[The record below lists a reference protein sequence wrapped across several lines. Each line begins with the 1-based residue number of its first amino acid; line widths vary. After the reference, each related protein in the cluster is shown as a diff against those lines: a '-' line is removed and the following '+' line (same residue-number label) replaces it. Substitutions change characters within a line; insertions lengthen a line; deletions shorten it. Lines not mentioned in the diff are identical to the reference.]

1 MSSWVLISGGS
12 VIDGTSAPAVEPCSV
27 LLRDDRI
34 EAVGPDVDDDTIPRG
49 DEVVRIDATGKTVMP
64 GLIDAHCHTSFGESR
79 MQEEQDLYTSHE
91 LRTLRSAFN
100 VTKVLRSG
108 VTGISDPGGSYFIGV
123 GIRQGIAEGLIQGP
137 RMTTAGRFISTSNGI
152 SDWYP
157 SSVGVPD
164 SSIGKVANT
173 VTEMV
178 TEVRHQVK
186 NGVDLIKIGDSVL
199 GDFEAFSTD
208 EIKAMSD
215 TAHRLNKRITMHARG
230 SNNVDSGVAAGL
242 DWIMHGNVLRD
253 DTIER
258 LAESKIPLCPALLLL
273 GNLAEFGPMVG
284 VPTSTRDAYA
294 GLLDATAESL
304 HKARQAGVTLI
315 SGTDTGFAA
324 TPYGEWHAREL
335 ELLMRYA
342 GMTALEAIKAATH
355 DCAVVL
361 GEAADVG
368 SIQVGKGADVIVVD
382 GDPLADIGVLQ
393 DKRRISTVILRG
405 VVQTFDDEVL
415 AQRRPYQRAQHICPA
430 EITYDA
436 VYNGAIEENRDKPDV
451 RDFATSGQ
459 RDLAAELNQREAEA
473 AETATERVEN
483 HES

>member
-1 MSSWVLISGGS
+1 MGWILIHGGKL
-12 VIDGTSAPAVEPCSV
+12 IDGTGAPAVEGCPV
-27 LLRDDRI
+27 LVCGDRI
-34 EAVGPDVDDDTIPRG
+34 EAVGDGASEALVPRG
-49 DEVVRIDATGKTVMP
+49 EPVTVIDASGKTVMP
-64 GLIDAHCHTSFGESR
+64 GLIDAHCHTSFGEAR

-91 LRTLRSAFN
+91 LRTLRSAWN

-123 GIRQGIAEGLIQGP
+123 GIREGIAEGLIQGP

-164 SSIGKVANT
+164 SSIGKLANT
-173 VTEMV
+173 VDEMV

-186 NGVDLIKIGDSVL
+186 NGVDLIKIGDSVI
-199 GDFEAFSTD
+199 GDFEAFSPD

-230 SNNVDSGVAAGL
+230 SNNVDSAVAAEL

-273 GNLAEFGPMVG
+273 GNLGEFGLAVG
-284 VPTSTRDAYA
+284 VPVRTRDAYA
-294 GLLDATAESL
+294 GLLEQTAESL

-315 SGTDTGFAA
+315 CGTDTGFAA

-335 ELLMRYA
+335 ELLMRYS
-342 GMTALEAIKAATH
+342 GMTALEAIRAATH
-355 DCAVVL
+355 DCARVL
-361 GEAADVG
+361 GHDDDVG
-368 SIQVGKGADVIVVD
+368 SIQVGKGADIIVVD
-382 GDPLADIGVLQ
+382 GDPLADIRVLQ
-393 DKRRISTVILRG
+393 DKTRIKTVILRG
-405 VVQTFDDEVL
+405 EVQRFDDEVL
-415 AQRRPYQRAQHICPA
+415 AQRRPYERAQHICPS
-430 EITYDA
+430 EITYDL
-436 VYNGAIEENRDKPDV
+436 VYNGGGDPGQGPKPDV
-451 RDFATSGQ
+451 RDFASDGE
-459 RDLAAELNQREAEA
+459 RELAAELSGLA
-473 AETATERVEN
+473 AATAQG
-483 HES
+483 

>member
-1 MSSWVLISGGS
+1 VGWILIHGGKL
-12 VIDGTSAPAVEPCSV
+12 IDGTGAPAVEGCRV
-27 LLRDDRI
+27 LVRGDRI
-34 EAVGPDVDDDTIPRG
+34 AAVGDGASETLVPRG
-49 DEVVRIDATGKTVMP
+49 EPVTVIDASGKTVMP
-64 GLIDAHCHTSFGESR
+64 GLIDAHCHTSFGEAR

-91 LRTLRSAFN
+91 LRTLRSAWN

-123 GIRQGIAEGLIQGP
+123 GIREGIAEGLIQGP

-164 SSIGKVANT
+164 SSIGKLANT
-173 VTEMV
+173 VDEMV
-178 TEVRHQVK
+178 TEIRHQVK

-199 GDFEAFSTD
+199 GDFEAFSPD

-215 TAHRLNKRITMHARG
+215 AAHRLNKRITMHARG
-230 SNNVDSGVAAGL
+230 SDNVDSAVAAEL

-273 GNLAEFGPMVG
+273 GNLGEFGLAVG
-284 VPTSTRDAYA
+284 VPVRTRDAYA
-294 GLLDATAESL
+294 GLLEQTAESL

-315 SGTDTGFAA
+315 CGTDTGFAA

-342 GMTALEAIKAATH
+342 GMTALEAIRAATH
-355 DCAVVL
+355 DCAQVL
-361 GEAADVG
+361 GHDDDVG
-368 SIQVGKGADVIVVD
+368 SIRVGKGADIIVVD
-382 GDPLADIGVLQ
+382 GDPLADIRVLQ
-393 DKRRISTVILRG
+393 DKSRIESVILRG
-405 VVQTFDDEVL
+405 EVQRFDDEVL
-415 AQRRPYQRAQHICPA
+415 AQRRPYERAQHICPS
-430 EITYDA
+430 EITYDL
-436 VYNGAIEENRDKPDV
+436 VYNGGGEPGQGPRPDV
-451 RDFATSGQ
+451 RDFASDGERELAEELSG
-459 RDLAAELNQREAEA
+459 LAAA
-473 AETATERVEN
+473 AASETAQ
-483 HES
+483 S